1 MNNSIQIIPFA
12 NLALAF
18 IPVLV
23 VVVIMYKWSLNIKSA
38 FYAISRMLVQL
49 MVIGYFLAYI
59 FEADSVWVVLAVV
72 TVMVFASSWIA
83 LRTTTIKRTLLYK
96 KTLYSVVLGGGITFL
111 LVTQAVLNLNPWY
124 SPRYVIPL
132 AGMIFASSMNS
143 VSLAVERLTAEI
155 ERNVDYQQ
163 ARNTA
168 LRTSLIPITN
178 SLFAVGL
185 VSLPGM
191 MTGQIL
197 SGISPLVAAR
207 YQIMVMCMIF
217 GSAGISSALF
227 LKLVKP
233 DFLLLGK
240 TK

>member
-1 MNNSIQIIPFA
+1 MNDSIPIIPLA
-12 NLALAF
+12 RLALAF
-18 IPVLV
+18 IPVALV
-23 VVVIMYKWSLNIKSA
+23 VVILYKWSLNIKNT
-38 FYAISRMLVQL
+38 FYAISRMLIQL
-49 MVIGYFLAYI
+49 MVIGYFLGYI
-59 FEADSVWVVLAVV
+59 FEANSAWVVLAVV

-83 LRTTTIKRTLLYK
+83 LRTSRIKPTVLYK
-96 KTLYSVVLGGGITFL
+96 KTLYSIILGGGITFL
-111 LVTQAVLNLNPWY
+111 LITQTVLDLSPWY

-233 DFLLLGK
+233 DFLALGK
-240 TK
+240 SK

>member
-1 MNNSIQIIPFA
+1 MNDSIPIIPLA
-12 NLALAF
+12 RLALAF
-18 IPVLV
+18 IPVALV
-23 VVVIMYKWSLNIKSA
+23 VVILYKWSLNIKNT
-38 FYAISRMLVQL
+38 FYAISRMLIQL
-49 MVIGYFLAYI
+49 MVIGYFLGYI
-59 FEADSVWVVLAVV
+59 FEANSAWVVLAVV

-83 LRTTTIKRTLLYK
+83 LRTSRIKRTVLYK
-96 KTLYSVVLGGGITFL
+96 KTLYSIILGGGITFL
-111 LVTQAVLNLNPWY
+111 LITQTVLDLSPWY

-233 DFLLLGK
+233 DFLALGK
-240 TK
+240 SK

>member
-1 MNNSIQIIPFA
+1 MNNSIQIIPFE

-18 IPVLV
+18 IPVVLV
-23 VVVIMYKWSLNIKSA
+23 VVILYKWSLNIKDS
-38 FYAISRMLVQL
+38 FYAISRMLIQL

-59 FEADSVWVVLAVV
+59 FEADSAWVVLAVL

-83 LRTTTIKRTLLYK
+83 LRTTKIKRTVLYK
-96 KTLYSVVLGGGITFL
+96 KTLYSLILGGGITFL
-111 LVTQAVLNLNPWY
+111 LVTQAVLNLDPWY

-197 SGISPLVAAR
+197 SGISPLVAVR